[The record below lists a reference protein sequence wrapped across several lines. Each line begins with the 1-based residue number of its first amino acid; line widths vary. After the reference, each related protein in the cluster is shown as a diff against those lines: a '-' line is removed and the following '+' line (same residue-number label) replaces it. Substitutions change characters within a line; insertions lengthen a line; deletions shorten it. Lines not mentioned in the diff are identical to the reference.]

1 MARSRS
7 RSRATRPLDV
17 FLNGKRVGQLRR
29 EPGGA
34 IDFRYADEWLG
45 WTNAIPVSL
54 SLPLSE
60 RRYAGAPVVAFFD
73 NLLPDDEDV
82 RRRVAERARA
92 RGSDFYSLLGAIGR
106 DCVGAL
112 QFLPEGEAPAS
123 PDRLDARRI
132 GDADIAELLGNL
144 ARNPLGIDEGGDL
157 RISLAGVQEKTAL
170 LFWKKHWHVPH
181 GTTPTTHILKPQI
194 GALPNGLDLSDSVEN
209 EHFCLRL
216 MEAFDLPV
224 AQSQIVDFAGRRTL
238 VVERFDRLWTRDR
251 RLLRVP
257 QEDFC
262 QALSVP
268 PTLKYEQSGG
278 PGMVAI
284 APLLKASDTPDLDL
298 RRFFKTQVLFWL
310 IAATDG
316 HAKNFSIRLAPGG
329 RFALAP
335 VYDVLSVQPIFEAG
349 QLRRTQ
355 MKLAMAVGSS
365 RHYRLDEITPRHFL
379 QTARL
384 CDIPQATAIAVLDEI
399 AQTADAALDHAQSS
413 MPKGFPE
420 RLAASIVNG
429 AKGRL
434 KAFGQ
439 GKYR

>member
-1 MARSRS
+1 MARSR
-7 RSRATRPLDV
+7 ATPPLDV

-34 IDFRYADEWLG
+34 IDFKYADEWLG
-45 WTNAIPVSL
+45 WNNAIPVSL

-60 RRYAGAPVVAFFD
+60 RRYAGTPVVAFFD
-73 NLLPDDEDV
+73 NLLPDDEDI
-82 RRRVAERARA
+82 RRRVAERTRA
-92 RGSDFYSLLGAIGR
+92 QGSDFFSLLGAIGR

-112 QFLPEGEAPAS
+112 QFLAEGEEAAP

-132 GDADIAELLGNL
+132 SDADIADLLGNL
-144 ARNPLGIDEGGDL
+144 ARNPLGIDEAGDL

-194 GALPNGLDLSDSVEN
+194 GALPQGLDLSDSVEN

-216 MEAFDLPV
+216 MEAFGLPV
-224 AQSQIVDFAGRRTL
+224 AHSQIADFEGRRTL

-257 QEDFC
+257 QEDCC

-268 PTLKYEQSGG
+268 PSLKYEQSGG

-284 APLLKASDTPDLDL
+284 ARLLKGSDTPDLDL
-298 RRFFKTQVLFWL
+298 RRFFKTQLLFWL
-310 IAATDG
+310 LAATDG

-335 VYDVLSVQPIFEAG
+335 IYDVLSVQPTFDAG

-355 MKLAMAVGSS
+355 MKLAMAVGSN

-379 QTARL
+379 QTAKL
-384 CDIPQATAIAVLDEI
+384 CHVPQATALAVLDEV
-399 AQTADAALDHAQSS
+399 AQTAEAAFDRAQSA
-413 MPKGFPE
+413 MPREFPE
-420 RLAASIVNG
+420 PLVASIVNG
-429 AKGRL
+429 AKSRL
-434 KAFGQ
+434 KLFGPVRQ
-439 GKYR
+439 R